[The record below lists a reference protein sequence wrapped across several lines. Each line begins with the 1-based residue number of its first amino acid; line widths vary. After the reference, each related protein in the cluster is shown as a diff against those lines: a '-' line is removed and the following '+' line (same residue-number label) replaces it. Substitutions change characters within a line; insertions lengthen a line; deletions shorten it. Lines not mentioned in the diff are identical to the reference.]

1 MIRLPP
7 DLPDRFL
14 AANEV
19 HARPYEPLDI
29 PVRGSYLAIQVE
41 TQQREQERAHLRVLC
56 ERFGCSPPSEDLTQF
71 SVPFGE
77 FQLKWERHG
86 EFSTYIVLVP
96 GLPNRAFAQPAI
108 EYLPPEWLADIP
120 GQVTNQTVSRQFSS
134 IRVFRY
140 SCSLHNGL
148 DGEIDVVP

>member
-41 TQQREQERAHLRVLC
+41 TQQREQERAHLRVRQRKALVHW
-56 ERFGCSPPSEDLTQF
+56 RGR
-71 SVPFGE
+71 
-77 FQLKWERHG
+77 RH
-86 EFSTYIVLVP
+86 
-96 GLPNRAFAQPAI
+96 A
-108 EYLPPEWLADIP
+108 LAA
-120 GQVTNQTVSRQFSS
+120 
-134 IRVFRY
+134 
-140 SCSLHNGL
+140 L
-148 DGEIDVVP
+148 